1 MFCSW
6 LGNAYATSLPPG
18 VEGFPGIQQTKP
30 QPVPDVSEVGLE
42 HTRCLAVCRAY
53 SVTFQAD
60 GSFRYTGVYNVRH
73 MSEHTDEVDVGQLRQ
88 LFRYTSEIGFADL
101 KKNYLSPFLDATV
114 TTRVVQNGAQ
124 KTGMNYANSGP
135 ATL

>member
-1 MFCSW
+1 M
-6 LGNAYATSLPPG
+6 
-18 VEGFPGIQQTKP
+18 KP

-42 HTRCLAVCRAY
+42 RTRCLAACPAY

-60 GSFRYTGVYNVRH
+60 GSFRYTGVYNIRH
-73 MSEHTDEVDVGQLRQ
+73 MGEHTGKVDVGQLRQ

-101 KKNYLSPFLDATV
+101 KKSYLSPFLDSATV

-124 KTGMNYANSGP
+124 KTVMNYANSGP
-135 ATL
+135 ATLWALEELIDMLLQTATWDAKK